1 MIENHSHPNPL
12 KERFGGYLPVVID
25 IETGGLEPLKN
36 PILEIAVVLIEI
48 NQEKKLHPGELFS
61 CHVLPFE
68 GAALDPASLEITRI
82 DPYHPFR
89 FAIEEKKAL
98 QELFVFV
105 EKAVVTQGCRRAVL
119 VGHNAHFDLS
129 FIQTAMKRCKIKK
142 SPFHAFTCFDTATL
156 AATVFGKPVLAKALR
171 EARIPFDKNEAH
183 SAIYDAK
190 CAAELFCYIVN
201 KIGRRWRREEQQHSP
216 PSPSSPKEEV
226 NENKD

>member
-89 FAIEEKKAL
+89 FAIEEKKSIAGIIR
-98 QELFVFV
+98 V
-105 EKAVVTQGCRRAVL
+105 CR
-119 VGHNAHFDLS
+119 
-129 FIQTAMKRCKIKK
+129 K
-142 SPFHAFTCFDTATL
+142 SCGDSRL
-156 AATVFGKPVLAKALR
+156 
-171 EARIPFDKNEAH
+171 
-183 SAIYDAK
+183 
-190 CAAELFCYIVN
+190 
-201 KIGRRWRREEQQHSP
+201 
-216 PSPSSPKEEV
+216 SPSSTRRPQRPF
-226 NENKD
+226 

>member
-1 MIENHSHPNPL
+1 MIKNYSNPDPL
-12 KERFGGYLPVVID
+12 KERFSGYLPVVID

-36 PILEIAVVLIEI
+36 PILEIATVLIEI

-68 GAALDPASLEITRI
+68 GATLNPTSLEITRI

-98 QELFVFV
+98 EELFVFV
-105 EKAVVTQGCRRAVL
+105 KTAMVTHNCRQAVL

-129 FIQTAMKRCKIKK
+129 FIKAAIKRCKIKK
-142 SPFHAFTCFDTATL
+142 SPFHTFTCFDTATL

-171 EARIPFDKNEAH
+171 EACIPFDKNEAH

-190 CAAELFCYIVN
+190 CTAKLFCYIVN
-201 KIGRRWRREEQQHSP
+201 KIGRRWQREKKQDSL
-216 PSPSSPKEEV
+216 KES
-226 NENKD
+226 KD